1 MLQMLSWLRSG
12 MDWLWSFNMSPRPD
26 IIDVTF
32 GNHFGPGRDQSR
44 GLRITFATEAQ
55 GSTNVTLMQNDD
67 AIVIPWEYID
77 SVIKI
82 LKVYGYDKA

>member
-1 MLQMLSWLRSG
+1 
-12 MDWLWSFNMSPRPD
+12 MSPRPNKID
-26 IIDVTF
+26 IIFHRRGGLD
-32 GNHFGPGRDQSR
+32 GNETR
-44 GLRITFATEAQ
+44 GLSVSFVSISDEGANLILSQ
-55 GSTNVTLMQNDD
+55 SSGD